1 MASFL
6 DITDDT
12 TRYRVSKNPDGTIQ
26 LHCQGEFSCIEIFPD
41 GQALA
46 AFCQANNINL
56 NTFFSKLILWDKPL
70 AAQFAKGIYR

>member
-6 DITDDT
+6 EITDHST
-12 TRYRVSKNPDGTIQ
+12 TFRIAKNPDGTIQ
-26 LHCQGEFSCIEIFPD
+26 LHCQGTISCIETFPD

-46 AFCQANNINL
+46 AFCQAHGIDL
-56 NTFFSKLILWDKPL
+56 NTIFSKLTAWDKPL

>member
-6 DITDDT
+6 DITDDNT
-12 TRYRVSKNPDGTIQ
+12 SYRVSKNPDGTIQ
-26 LHCQGEFSCIEIFPD
+26 LHCQGKISCIEIFSD

-46 AFCQANNINL
+46 AFCQENTLNM
-56 NTFFSKLILWDKPL
+56 NTFFSKLAQWDKPV